1 MKGSSL
7 QYLTKEGFR
16 NVWVNRLMSL
26 ASVTVLMA
34 CLVIIGLGSM
44 LYFNINALLSTVER
58 QNVIMVYV
66 DVSATEEQT
75 AQLGEEIKALD
86 NVLEC
91 TFVSKE
97 EAFADQL
104 ESMGDDAVLL
114 DGLDEN
120 PLPDAY
126 RVVVEDLN
134 NFRVTA
140 GKLRNLDF
148 VDTVRE
154 NSDIADKLIDIR
166 QAVTITAMGIVG
178 LLFLVSLFIISNT
191 IRITMFS
198 RRLEISIMKA
208 VGATNWF
215 IRWPFMVEGVIL
227 GVISSLVSFGVLAGL
242 YQGMV
247 YVFGSLLAIFTPV
260 SFLVYAPYILLIF
273 LAIGI
278 FTGSFGSLISISKY
292 LKEQGSVVSEDQ
304 S

>member
-1 MKGSSL
+1 MRGSSL

-16 NVWVNRLMSL
+16 NVWINRLMSL

-44 LYFNINALLSTVER
+44 LYFNINELLSTVER

-66 DVSATEEQT
+66 DDAATEEQT
-75 AQLGEEIKALD
+75 SQLGDTIRALG
-86 NVLEC
+86 NIAEC
-91 TFVSKE
+91 TFVPKE
-97 EAFADQL
+97 DAFREQL
-104 ESMGDDAVLL
+104 EKWGEDTAVIAE
-114 DGLDEN
+114 GLDEN

-134 NFRVTA
+134 DFRTTVD
-140 GKLRNLDF
+140 KLNGLNH

-154 NSDIADKLIDIR
+154 NGDIADKLIDIR
-166 QAVTITAMGIVG
+166 HAVTIAAAGIVG

-215 IRWPFMVEGVIL
+215 IRWPFMVEGVVL

-247 YVFGSLLAIFTPV
+247 YVFGDLLAIFTPV
-260 SFLVYAPYILLIF
+260 SFLGYALYILLIF
-273 LAIGI
+273 LGIGV

-292 LKEQGSVVSEDQ
+292 LKEQGSVVSED
-304 S
+304 